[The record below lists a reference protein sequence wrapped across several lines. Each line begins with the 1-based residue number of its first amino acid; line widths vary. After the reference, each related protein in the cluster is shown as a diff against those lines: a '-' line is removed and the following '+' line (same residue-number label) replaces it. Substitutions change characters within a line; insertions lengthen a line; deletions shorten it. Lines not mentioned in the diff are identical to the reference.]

1 MDDLKRFILP
11 DRKKASILLGLLC
24 VAAIAWILFV
34 INHFKDSPGAIVI
47 ILVLAGVLMLSPF
60 IILFIYALI
69 RYPKRVKELD
79 QLFNTPEAQEDIS
92 KDFREAREYWK
103 GDVRIGERNIYAH
116 GEIFQRNEG
125 SFFSYKMEGQRL
137 DTVWAVYL
145 KTGIEEKMVLTREY
159 LFTSEEDI
167 RYEVEK
173 ANWYLSDLDGIKEE
187 TRV

>member
-34 INHFKDSPGAIVI
+34 INHFKDSFDVI
-47 ILVLAGVLMLSPF
+47 FFVLAGELMLSPY
-60 IILFIYALI
+60 IILFIYGLI

-92 KDFREAREYWK
+92 KDFREAREFWK

-116 GEIFQRNEG
+116 GKILQRNEG
-125 SFFSYKMEGQRL
+125 SFFSYKEEGQRL

-145 KTGIEEKMVLTREY
+145 KTGIEEKRVLTREY

>member
-11 DRKKASILLGLLC
+11 DRKKASIVLGLLC

-34 INHFKDSPGAIVI
+34 INHFKDSFDVI
-47 ILVLAGVLMLSPF
+47 FFVLAGELMLSPY
-60 IILFIYALI
+60 IILFIYGLI

-92 KDFREAREYWK
+92 KDFREAREFWK

-116 GEIFQRNEG
+116 GKILQRNEG

-137 DTVWAVYL
+137 YNWVVYL
-145 KTGIEEKMVLTREY
+145 KYGIEEIRVLSRDT

-167 RYEVEK
+167 RNEVEI
-173 ANWYLSDLDGIKEE
+173 ANWYLSELDGIKEE

>member
-11 DRKKASILLGLLC
+11 DRKKASIVLGLLC

-34 INHFKDSPGAIVI
+34 INHFKDSFDVI
-47 ILVLAGVLMLSPF
+47 FFVLAGELMLSPY
-60 IILFIYALI
+60 IILFIYGLI
-69 RYPKRVKELD
+69 RYPKRVKELE
-79 QLFNTPEAQEDIS
+79 QLCNTPEAQEDIS

-116 GEIFQRNEG
+116 GKILQRKEG
-125 SFFSYKMEGQRL
+125 LFFLYKKEGQRL
-137 DTVWAVYL
+137 YNWVVYL
-145 KTGIEEKMVLTREY
+145 KYGIEEIRVLSRDT

-173 ANWYLSDLDGIKEE
+173 ANWYLSDLDGIKED

>member
-11 DRKKASILLGLLC
+11 DRKKASIVLGLLC

-92 KDFREAREYWK
+92 KDFREAREFWK

-116 GEIFQRNEG
+116 GKILQRNEG
-125 SFFSYKMEGQRL
+125 SFFSYKKEGQRL
-137 DTVWAVYL
+137 YNWVVYL
-145 KTGIEEKMVLTREY
+145 KNGIEEIRVLSRDT

-187 TRV
+187 TGV